1 MPSDG
6 GPDEVAGERIE
17 AGKWVYS
24 FTETGGTQLP
34 ATAQKNA
41 TLRSDISPA
50 SSERHKLKTQAQET
64 EPLLNPG
71 SVVS

>member
-6 GPDEVAGERIE
+6 GPEEVAGERIE

-34 ATAQKNA
+34 ATA
-41 TLRSDISPA
+41 